1 MRHFTAIFIHCGAIF
16 STWDLFQGFSSTV
29 STQFTQLSGHQKWD
43 FLKGFQPQC
52 TPGMRKKNSLEN
64 FQLLWSW
71 NEAIL
76 EDFHPQSSLNPNNP
90 KKLCMYKGQNSNFEW
105 VTATVNTLG
114 MGIWTAQL
122 FVYIFLFVYIWVSCL
137 FTFQVFTLLFSFGWT
152 FQL

>member
-1 MRHFTAIFIHCGAIF
+1 MRYFTAIFIHCGAIF

-29 STQFTQLSGHQKWD
+29 STKFTQLSGHQKWD

-71 NEAIL
+71 NETVL
-76 EDFHPQSSLNPNNP
+76 EDFHPQSSLNNP
-90 KKLCMYKGQNSNFEW
+90 KKHCMYKGQNSNFEW
-105 VTATVNTLG
+105 VTATVNTFG

-122 FVYIFLFVYIWVSCL
+122 FVYIFYL
-137 FTFQVFTLLFSFGWT
+137 FTFGSAVCLLFSFWCIS
-152 FQL
+152 QLWLYFSP